1 MDTIYVDLS
10 LSVAESTFLFESGH
24 PLDGDLI
31 LMAAALKERIA
42 ERIRYFRALAGMSQ
56 ATLAEKVDVTTEMI
70 SRVERG
76 VTLPGVERLAKIADA
91 LSVDVS
97 ELLSVQDLK
106 GTKKQTVKDR
116 AIQAV
121 YDQLKSL
128 DKEQIELIG
137 DIAKAVRKRV
147 Q

>member
-1 MDTIYVDLS
+1 
-10 LSVAESTFLFESGH
+10 
-24 PLDGDLI
+24 
-31 LMAAALKERIA
+31 MAAALKERIA